1 MLGHLADGEPLIRF
15 GDDRADPESLG
26 ELRDHLRVSLG
37 VRDLNAYGN
46 DYEINDTETRGSLG
60 SI

>member
-1 MLGHLADGEPLIRF
+1 VLGLLADGEPLIRF
-15 GDDRADPESLG
+15 GDDRGNREFLG

-46 DYEINDTETRGSLG
+46 A
-60 SI
+60 